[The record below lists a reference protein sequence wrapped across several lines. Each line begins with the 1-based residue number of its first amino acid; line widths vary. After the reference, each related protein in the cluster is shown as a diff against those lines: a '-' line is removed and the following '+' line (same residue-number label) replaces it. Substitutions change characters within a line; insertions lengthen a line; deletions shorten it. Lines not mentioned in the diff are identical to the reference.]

1 MGSNLSV
8 AQIIADLEA
17 QIAQH
22 RAQVDLHTT
31 QEAFHAERK
40 THHAAELEKLSVYL
54 EDFRKT
60 SSVVLEVTGSR
71 QNVKDDQRQLGSRP
85 RFSRLI
91 GAILEDKA
99 GDETFSATS
108 LAREIQQ
115 RFGGRVEKARRV
127 EPRSIAS
134 QLRRMVLRGEI
145 HVAREGRAHHEAL
158 YSKARPRG

>member
-8 AQIIADLEA
+8 AQIIDDLEA

-22 RAQVDLHTT
+22 KAQVDLHTA
-31 QEAFHAERK
+31 QEVFHAERK
-40 THHAAELEKLSVYL
+40 AHHTAELEKLSACL
-54 EDFRKT
+54 EDFRRT
-60 SSVVLEVTGSR
+60 SSAVLEVTASR

-91 GAILEDKA
+91 DAILEDKA

-134 QLRRMVLRGEI
+134 QLRRMAFRGEV

-158 YSKARPRG
+158 YSRNRPRG